1 MASGTNSDEHIVKP
15 SPSGQ
20 EKMPELARRVQQLP
34 PYLFVNISRAIAAKK
49 AQGIDVVSFGIGDP
63 DIPTPDSVLDALDRG
78 ARKTPNHRYPESEG
92 LPQFREAVCD
102 FYRRRFDV
110 DLDPSSEAINLI
122 GAKEGIAHAAL
133 CFIDPGDIS
142 ISPDPAYPVYEI
154 GTMFAGGETHFV
166 PLREE
171 NGYLVDFSEIP
182 TDVARKAKTLWLNYP
197 NNPTGAV
204 ADLDYFKEAVAY
216 AKEFD
221 IYLLH
226 DACYTEVTFDGYVAP
241 SVLEVPDARDV
252 AMEFHSLSKTANMTG
267 WRVGAA
273 VGNSEMVDALMR
285 VKSNIDSGLSQAIQ
299 EMGIE
304 ALQLPQDW
312 VDANNAIYKRRR
324 DKVVA
329 ALNDIGLEAKTPKAT
344 LYIWTRVPDGYS
356 SGEFAEKMLEER
368 DVVVTPGA
376 SYGPSGEGYIR
387 LSLTIPDDQ
396 IDEGIRRISGWSI

>member
-1 MASGTNSDEHIVKP
+1 
-15 SPSGQ
+15 
-20 EKMPELARRVQQLP
+20 MPELARRVRQLP

-63 DIPTPDSVLDALDRG
+63 DIPTPDAVLDALDRG
-78 ARKTPNHRYPESEG
+78 ARKPANHRYPESEG
-92 LPQFREAVCD
+92 LPEFRQAVSQFYA
-102 FYRRRFDV
+102 RRFGV
-110 DLDPSSEAINLI
+110 EIDPGTEAINLI

-154 GTMFAGGETHFV
+154 GTMFAGGTTHFL
-166 PLREE
+166 PLKEE

-182 TDVARKAKTLWLNYP
+182 TDVARKSKTLWLNYP

-204 ADLDYFKEAVAY
+204 ADIAFFEEAVAY

-221 IYLLH
+221 LYLLH
-226 DACYTEVTFDGYVAP
+226 DACYTEVTFDAYVAP
-241 SVLEVPDARDV
+241 SILQVAGAKDV

-304 ALQLPQDW
+304 ALNLPDSW
-312 VDANNAIYKRRR
+312 LDANNEIYRNRR
-324 DKVVA
+324 DRVVA
-329 ALNDIGLEAKTPKAT
+329 ALNEIGLEATTPKAT
-344 LYIWTRVPDGYS
+344 LYIWTRVPDGYTS
-356 SGEFAEKMLEER
+356 SQFAEKMLEER

-396 IDEGIRRISGWSI
+396 IDEGIRRISGWRI

>member
-1 MASGTNSDEHIVKP
+1 
-15 SPSGQ
+15 
-20 EKMPELARRVQQLP
+20 MPELAKRVQQLP

-63 DIPTPDSVLDALDRG
+63 DIPTPDRVLDALDRG
-78 ARKTPNHRYPESEG
+78 ARKPANHRYPESEG
-92 LPQFREAVCD
+92 LPEFREAVSR
-102 FYRRRFDV
+102 FYARRFGV
-110 DLDPSSEAINLI
+110 EIDPGSEAINLI

-133 CFIDPGDIS
+133 CFIDPGDVS

-154 GTMFAGGETHFV
+154 GTMFAGGETHLV
-166 PLREE
+166 PLMEE
-171 NGYLVDFSEIP
+171 KGYLLDFSDIP

-204 ADLDYFKEAVAY
+204 ADLAYFEEAVAF

-221 IYLLH
+221 LYLLH
-226 DACYTEVTFDGYVAP
+226 DACYTEVTYDGYVAP
-241 SVLEVPDARDV
+241 SVLQVRGAKDV

-304 ALQLPQDW
+304 ALELPDEWLQ
-312 VDANNAIYKRRR
+312 ANNDIYRSRR
-324 DKVVA
+324 DRVVA
-329 ALNDIGLEAKTPKAT
+329 ALNEIGLEATTPLAT
-344 LYIWTRVPDGYS
+344 LYIWTRIPEGHTS
-356 SGEFAEKMLEER
+356 SEFAQKMLEER
-368 DVVVTPGA
+368 DVVVTPGS

-396 IDEGIRRISGWSI
+396 IDEGIRRISGWRV